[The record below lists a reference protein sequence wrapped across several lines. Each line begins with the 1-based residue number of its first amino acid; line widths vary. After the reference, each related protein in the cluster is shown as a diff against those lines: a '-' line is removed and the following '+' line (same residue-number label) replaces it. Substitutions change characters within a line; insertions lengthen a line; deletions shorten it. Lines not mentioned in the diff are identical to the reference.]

1 MKLPLTSGLRIDFNT
16 ICNGLHII
24 VQLLFTPESK
34 GVFMIL
40 KYYKVKKNSYNV
52 RNFLSPLFNVGYYIP
67 FYFYIKIKKL
77 LYKSRIFLYTCS
89 KAEIKALIM
98 FKVGKNIGYGNDCM
112 KNIISYEFF
121 FNTDMTNSSYL
132 NKIYFILRM

>member
-1 MKLPLTSGLRIDFNT
+1 MKLPLILRFEIDFDT
-16 ICNGLHII
+16 ICNDLHLI
-24 VQLLFTPESK
+24 VQLLSAPKFK

-40 KYYKVKKNSYNV
+40 KCIYKIKKNSYNI
-52 RNFLSPLFNVGYYIP
+52 RNFLSPLFNTGYYIS

-121 FNTDMTNSSYL
+121 FIPISQTLHTSIRY
-132 NKIYFILRM
+132 IL